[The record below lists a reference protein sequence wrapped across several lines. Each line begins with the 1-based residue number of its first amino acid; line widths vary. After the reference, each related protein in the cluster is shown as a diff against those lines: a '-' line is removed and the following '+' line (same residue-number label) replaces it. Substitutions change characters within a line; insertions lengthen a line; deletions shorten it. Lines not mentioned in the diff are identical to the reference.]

1 MVKHTLSDLMELS
14 DFFQLI
20 QDLYNFFKI
29 PQIDKLYEGRTLK
42 RLITTR
48 WDGHFSSLK
57 VISKYVEEIRATLK
71 ECRTSRSVDPENREK
86 AKGYLTSL
94 EEPVTI
100 FLMTFVMDV
109 LKLLSLLSLKFQK
122 QDSNLGTALST
133 LGSVRKE
140 VDNLLSEYTV
150 EHITR
155 LVYPQE
161 ASTRDDGSSPPAKRK
176 RIIPVTFQDFVVSEK
191 LPAFRDENNTVEHLR
206 ALAVE
211 VVDKLNVEFDH
222 RFSEFNSTLWKSYEI
237 LMPCNNHFLEPEL
250 LVPLFDFIK
259 TIPAVCHKVTEFSFE
274 QLKSECSVFRGVL
287 KEFSETQ
294 DKLYEKALEENL
306 RQEAMG
312 KKVVKVKKEDK
323 MTQTTRFV
331 LTLAGAEILKQIYLV
346 AVTAGYSSS
355 VVECGFSAR
364 NRIDTCH
371 RRRMTPYRQ
380 ANLTLLHFENTLT
393 RNITFE
399 QFLVKWNSKPRRLVV
414 SQ

>member
-71 ECRTSRSVDPENREK
+71 ECRTSRSVDPENRAK

-161 ASTRDDGSSPPAKRK
+161 ASTRDDGSSPLAKRK
-176 RIIPVTFQDFVVSEK
+176 RTIPVTFQDFVVSEK

-206 ALAVE
+206 ALAIE

-259 TIPAVCHKVTEFSFE
+259 TIPAVCHKVTEFSLE

-312 KKVVKVKKEDK
+312 EKVVKVKKEDK

>member
-71 ECRTSRSVDPENREK
+71 ECRTSRSVDPENRAK

-109 LKLLSLLSLKFQK
+109 LKLLSLLNLMFQK

-150 EHITR
+150 QHITR

-259 TIPAVCHKVTEFSFE
+259 TIPAVCHKVTEFSLE

>member
-161 ASTRDDGSSPPAKRK
+161 ASTRDDGSSPLAKRK
-176 RIIPVTFQDFVVSEK
+176 RTIPVTFQDFVVSEK

-259 TIPAVCHKVTEFSFE
+259 TIPAVCHKVTEFSLE

>member
-71 ECRTSRSVDPENREK
+71 ECRTSRSVDPENRAK

-161 ASTRDDGSSPPAKRK
+161 ASTRDDGSSPLAKRK
-176 RIIPVTFQDFVVSEK
+176 RTIPVTFQDFVVSEK

-206 ALAVE
+206 ALAIE

-259 TIPAVCHKVTEFSFE
+259 TIPAVCHKVTEFSLE

-294 DKLYEKALEENL
+294 DK
-306 RQEAMG
+306 
-312 KKVVKVKKEDK
+312 
-323 MTQTTRFV
+323 
-331 LTLAGAEILKQIYLV
+331 
-346 AVTAGYSSS
+346 
-355 VVECGFSAR
+355 
-364 NRIDTCH
+364 
-371 RRRMTPYRQ
+371 
-380 ANLTLLHFENTLT
+380 
-393 RNITFE
+393 
-399 QFLVKWNSKPRRLVV
+399 
-414 SQ
+414 